1 MLNMS
6 VHCEPRITVQSLLS
20 LTSGPLLIICWL
32 VMNLYLRHDTTV
44 FFHPQIWTHVMIFLD
59 SINIHRA
66 VPVLSSQSS
75 AFIQRAL
82 SVSVLTSPSTSCLW
96 KKSGSLLQIL
106 TLSQVHIP
114 SCLVFS
120 FDYWNISQL
129 HNFFFFWDRVS
140 LCSPGCPGTHSL
152 NQAGLGL
159 RNPPA
164 SASQVLRL
172 ESLVY
177 ELSVI
182 LSWEPYLWKTM
193 WCETAMVDQ

>member
-66 VPVLSSQSS
+66 VPVLSSQPS

-114 SCLVFS
+114 SCLVFN

-129 HNFFFFWDRVS
+129 HNFFFSETGF
-140 LCSPGCPGTHSL
+140 LCV
-152 NQAGLGL
+152 A
-159 RNPPA
+159 PA
-164 SASQVLRL
+164 VLELTLLTRLASDSEIHLPL
-172 ESLVY
+172 PSE
-177 ELSVI
+177 
-182 LSWEPYLWKTM
+182 
-193 WCETAMVDQ
+193 C